1 MNVGLAIQKIRKDQ
15 NLTQEAFGDIF
26 HVTRQA
32 VSNWETGKTYPDL
45 QILVEISE
53 QYGISLDALLK
64 EDPQMVQT
72 IDRQRAIGALRQ
84 EKGVIDMFTGAGTGI
99 VASCLFSP
107 QSPMRTMMILTGFIM
122 IGVGW
127 YKKAKYDQRVISIIE
142 KGE

>member
-1 MNVGLAIQKIRKDQ
+1 MNVGHTIQRIRKEQ

-64 EDPQMVQT
+64 GDPQMVQT
-72 IDRQRAIGALRQ
+72 IDRERAIGSLRR
-84 EKGVIDMFTGAGTGI
+84 EKGVIDMLTGAGTGI
-99 VASCLFSP
+99 IVSCLFAPS
-107 QSPMRTMMILTGFIM
+107 STRRSVMIAVGLILLC
-122 IGVGW
+122 IGW
-127 YKKAKYDQRVISIIE
+127 YKKAKYDQKMISYIE

>member
-1 MNVGLAIQKIRKDQ
+1 MEIGKQIQQRRPAVGLS
-15 NLTQEAFGDIF
+15 QEELADRLYI
-26 HVTRQA
+26 TRQTL
-32 VSNWETGKTYPDL
+32 SNWETGKTYPDL

-99 VASCLFSP
+99 IVSCLFAPASIRR
-107 QSPMRTMMILTGFIM
+107 SVMIAVGLFLLCI
-122 IGVGW
+122 GW
-127 YKKAKYDQRVISIIE
+127 YKKAKHDQKMISYIE